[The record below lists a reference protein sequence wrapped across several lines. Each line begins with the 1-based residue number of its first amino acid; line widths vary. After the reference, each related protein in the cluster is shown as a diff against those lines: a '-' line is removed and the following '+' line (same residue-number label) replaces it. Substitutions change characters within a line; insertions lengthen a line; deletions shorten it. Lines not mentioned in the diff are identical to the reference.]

1 MKILNTLNESQ
12 RAATQHI
19 DGPMLILAGA
29 GSGKTKTITTRLAYL
44 IDEVGIPPQ
53 NTLTLTFT
61 NKAAQVMIGRALSL
75 IKKELKSPPLLCTFH
90 KFGLLFLRLHIK
102 RLKRKNNFTVIDSDD
117 VKKIVKNIKD
127 ALNDREN
134 SVATILEAINYFKD
148 NLADVKRIYEAIN
161 KNKSEGMNTGHWEKM
176 ALFYEHYQN
185 YLLKYNFVDF
195 DDLLFLSYQILNQD
209 EEFAKLQS
217 NIYRYITVDEYQ
229 DTNNL
234 QFALIKKLCSA
245 HENICVVGDDDQS
258 IYGWRGAK
266 VENILNFQNEFQ
278 NVKLV
283 KLEQNYR
290 SVGTILQA
298 ANNLIAHN
306 EKRLGKNLICT
317 QEKGEE
323 IEFIENES
331 DIHESEVIAEKIK
344 TLLQSGTKA
353 SEIAILYR
361 INAFGLALEK
371 KFNKEK
377 IPYKIVSGVRFY
389 ERAEIKDAIA
399 YLRFLNNLDDDFS
412 FKRIINRPKRGL
424 GQVALS
430 KIESY
435 AQREKISMFEALCN
449 LEGSKIFSHKVQ
461 GYVEKFIEQIKKLR
475 EITDLKMLLDELKTS
490 FDFKSFYEEQDNVEN
505 RWDNVEDFYALLKDE
520 IDREKYTHLDEIL
533 NELSLTSD
541 QDGVEG
547 NCVYLMSIHA
557 SKGLE
562 FEQVFTIGLE
572 EGFFPLINETSDLEE
587 ERRLAYVAFTRAKN
601 KLWLSFCSERFFR
614 GSRSK
619 ELQKSRFLTEA
630 KIISKTEDGLEKSD
644 KDFKKGDLVKH
655 KIFGIGRII
664 GQVEKDK
671 LSINFG
677 GIERVLLSSFVEKIC
692 E

>member
-12 RAATQHI
+12 RAAAQHI

-61 NKAAQVMIGRALSL
+61 NKAAQVMRERALSL

-102 RLKRKNNFTVIDSDD
+102 RLRRNNNFTVIDSDD
-117 VKKIVKNIKD
+117 VKKIIKNIKD
-127 ALNDREN
+127 ILNDKEN
-134 SVATILEAINYFKD
+134 SVATIIEKINYFKD
-148 NLADVKRIYEAIN
+148 SLADVKKVYEAI
-161 KNKSEGMNTGHWEKM
+161 KMDKSENLNKEYWEKM

-209 EEFAKLQS
+209 EEFAKSQS

-229 DTNNL
+229 DTNHL

-331 DIHESEVIAEKIK
+331 DMRESEFIAEKIK
-344 TLLQSGTKA
+344 TLLQAGTKA

-361 INAFGLALEK
+361 INAFGLMLEK
-371 KFNKEK
+371 TLIKEN

-389 ERAEIKDAIA
+389 DRAEIKDAIA

-430 KIESY
+430 KIENY
-435 AQREKISMFEALCN
+435 AQRERISMFEALCN
-449 LEGSKIFSHKVQ
+449 LDGSKIFSHKVQ
-461 GYVEKFIEQIKKLR
+461 GHIEKFIEQIKKLR
-475 EITDLKMLLDELKTS
+475 EITDLKILLDELKTS

-505 RWDNVEDFYALLKDE
+505 RWDNVEEFYALLKDE
-520 IDREKYTHLDEIL
+520 IDREKYTRLDEIL
-533 NELSLTSD
+533 NDLSLASD

-614 GSRSK
+614 GSRAK

-630 KIISKTEDGLEKSD
+630 KIISKTEDSLENSD

-655 KIFGIGRII
+655 KIFGIGRISNV
-664 GQVEKDK
+664 GKDK